1 MKACKK
7 LCKID
12 TQRNQCTECHRTIE
26 EIKEARKMDICDGI
40 SIEPPLTTAQYEK
53 YKQKY

>member
-1 MKACKK
+1 MKVCKK

-53 YKQKY
+53 YK